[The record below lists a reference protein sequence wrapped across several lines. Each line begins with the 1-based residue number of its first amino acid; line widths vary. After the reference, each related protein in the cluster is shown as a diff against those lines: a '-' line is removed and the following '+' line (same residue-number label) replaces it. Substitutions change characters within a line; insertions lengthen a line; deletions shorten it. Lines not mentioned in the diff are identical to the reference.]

1 MSALTVFPMY
11 TTSGCADRQVDCN
24 DPNSVLI
31 FTLLSLA
38 NSDGSTAEEIAQ
50 RIPLICPSV
59 SWTTTEL
66 NTNIR
71 AAFKRGVITTVNFG
85 TYAVNAGMVR
95 VNPANKNYFCV
106 CQLFKSRKSQ

>member
-11 TTSGCADRQVDCN
+11 STSACTDRQVNCN

-31 FTLLSLA
+31 YTLLSLA
-38 NSDGSTAEEIAQ
+38 NSNGSTAEEIAQ

-59 SWTTTEL
+59 SWTTAEL
-66 NTNIR
+66 TTNIR
-71 AAFKRGVITTVNFG
+71 VAFKRGIITTVYPG

-95 VNPANKNYFCV
+95 VNPANKDYFCV
-106 CQLFKSRKSQ
+106 CQLFKSRGR